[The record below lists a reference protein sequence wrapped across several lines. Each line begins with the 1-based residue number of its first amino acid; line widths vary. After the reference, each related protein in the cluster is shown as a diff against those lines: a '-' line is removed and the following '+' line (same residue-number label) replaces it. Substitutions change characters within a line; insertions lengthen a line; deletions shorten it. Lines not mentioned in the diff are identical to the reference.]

1 MKKLFIVFCVTLFI
15 YSQSRSIFAQE
26 TNTIEALRNK
36 IIELQGQENT
46 LSKQISILNSSIAL
60 SILKIS
66 ASEGQIKKLSDD
78 IDALTRDIDALEDI
92 KTKRLELILHRIPET
107 YKRLQVSPFGV
118 MLFSS
123 NVADFFTRRV
133 YLSYVQQKETMKYRV
148 HQEEQNTLS
157 ERKDQ
162 REQKKIEQQ
171 KLQAVLK
178 VEKQALDSQRKD
190 KQALLEQTKNSES
203 VYQSLLAQA
212 LAEKQAL
219 DRALV
224 DSVKIGSVKQG
235 DPIALFGNTGYPG
248 CSSGAHLH
256 FEIRKNGAWVNG
268 EEFLSS
274 RDVYDDQIGA
284 RVRIGSGNWG
294 WPLEG
299 DVIVTQHFGRTP
311 WSWRYSYSGGIHT
324 GIDMVS
330 KTSSVI
336 RAPKDGILYSSSQAC
351 GSSSII
357 KIKYIEHGDG
367 AVSFYLHVQ

>member
-1 MKKLFIVFCVTLFI
+1 MKKLFALFCITFFI
-15 YSQSRSIFAQE
+15 FFQSRSVFAE
-26 TNTIEALRNK
+26 ESNSIEALQNK
-36 IIELQGQENT
+36 IAELQGQENT

-78 IDALTRDIDALEDI
+78 IDSLTRDIDELENI

-118 MLFSS
+118 MFFSS
-123 NVADFFTRRV
+123 NVADFFSRRV
-133 YLSYVQQKETMKYRV
+133 YLSYIQRKETMKYRV

-157 ERKDQ
+157 ERKNQ
-162 REQKKIEQQ
+162 REQKKVEQQ
-171 KLQAVLK
+171 KLQAVLES
-178 VEKQALDSQRKD
+178 EKQALNLQKKD
-190 KQALLEQTKNSES
+190 KQALLEQTKNNES
-203 VYQSLLAQA
+203 VYQTLLAQA

-219 DRALV
+219 DRALI
-224 DSVKIGSVKQG
+224 DSVKIGTIKQG
-235 DPIALFGNTGYPG
+235 DPIALVGNTGYPG

-256 FEIRKNGAWVNG
+256 FEIRKNSAWVNG
-268 EEFLSS
+268 EEYVSS

-284 RVRIGSGNWG
+284 RVRMGSGSWG

-299 DVIVTQHFGRTP
+299 DVIITQHFGKTP

-336 RAPKDGILYSSSQAC
+336 RAPKDGLLYSSSQAC
-351 GSSSII
+351 GTSSII